1 MTLLRSL
8 VITQISKPI
17 LILRFFLFSSFFKKK
32 IKQGFA
38 TQSKSMDSSKTTP
51 NKPSSSTM
59 TENKYTIQNQ
69 IDELNNNNNLEIS
82 CHLSSSKLYPLKI
95 DHNSDINE
103 SIEPDSTMDN
113 QKSP

>member
-1 MTLLRSL
+1 
-8 VITQISKPI
+8 
-17 LILRFFLFSSFFKKK
+17 
-32 IKQGFA
+32 
-38 TQSKSMDSSKTTP
+38 MDYSKTTP

-59 TENKYTIQNQ
+59 TENKYTIQND
-69 IDELNNNNNLEIS
+69 IYELNNNNNNLEIS